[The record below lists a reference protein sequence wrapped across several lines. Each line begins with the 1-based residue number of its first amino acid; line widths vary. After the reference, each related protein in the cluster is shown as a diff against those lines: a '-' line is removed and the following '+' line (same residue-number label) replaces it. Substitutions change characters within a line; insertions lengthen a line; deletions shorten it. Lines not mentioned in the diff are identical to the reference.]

1 MPMPGER
8 FLPSLNPFSRGS
20 SSSNN
25 NNNNGQPSQTPH
37 HNGLQ
42 QPSESLQSSQHP
54 PAQSSAF
61 LGGALSPNQ
70 LLIGPSDPHKALSDL
85 LQQSHLARGGKFSN
99 TVKATLVRA
108 LYQTIWQ
115 RPEWQAL
122 FIASSG
128 MGDIPSALNLN
139 DWIVTEEN
147 ESSKIWSCHAAQKAI
162 EEKRAERGEEP
173 LARRRQ
179 GRICGKVLQ
188 RFERTF
194 TCKTCAITPS
204 VVMCADCFRASDHE
218 GHEVLFGQSYSFSA
232 SCDCGDPTAWRDGAH
247 LGCSYHPPLPVGE
260 SAKPL
265 PTKYELPDAL
275 LIAIHRT
282 IVICLEFIIQVLQ
295 HSSLPSEYGRLPK
308 TEEEMLANE
317 TITGEPKEK
326 RSKGPWGVVMWQD
339 EKHVLRE
346 MTRQVRDALGVKW
359 EVAEQWVREV
369 DEVGRKVVFVS
380 HGHIQA
386 FHAANMIQQIDAPV
400 SLRLAADIY
409 REELVGVLISWL
421 CDLSQCTVGGD
432 DTVFR
437 RMLAKAMYEPRSR
450 GAGIGHGTP
459 LISDLKELEWGKIMG
474 GHDVRRLDWLLQLDS
489 RLWKKP
495 KWEMRQIYCS
505 VLFFDIEVRK
515 DLASRFALNYPRL
528 IEHYLF
534 QDRELDTNIIYSSA
548 YLIFTNGQ
556 VCAATTSKGHLFTN
570 VVHVAHAWYTGQVV
584 KNEGNDRLVIPPNQF
599 DPNDTSAKGRLD
611 LDLPAFR
618 GKKGL
623 AILGHLRYILRH
635 KEIRKIIVRQP
646 QLFNRAVAFI
656 NMFVGVQPQR
666 REQGEHVEYE
676 VDWLRSFVVL
686 GDLSK
691 MCREF
696 GESFTLATPDQ
707 LLSSMAVVINRI
719 LCDMM
724 LMSNTL
730 DKERYSR
737 PIEHDVDNVLVPGS
751 SFTLIKQ
758 SVSRIEAFSF
768 HHYMNLLLAE
778 LLKAARV
785 VMPFENGL
793 LKGLNFTEVIE
804 KFALRSQNSGD
815 GERMKLM
822 ILEYPMQKH
831 VVLSQI
837 RADMWKKNGTAMR
850 MQYHHYREM
859 GVREATLDQEFFL
872 LQFGLCA
879 MDPFKFVVALIDRYG
894 LAPWFR
900 GNVNDP
906 ALWISSGTDP
916 KQRINLFEDFLLLM
930 IHLVS
935 YPAIINGWSR
945 EKITRKHII
954 HQLAVQP
961 MTYSEVYKKLPER
974 SQETSVSP
982 ILKEVAN
989 FREPTETVSGQ
1000 YSLKDE
1006 YYDEIDPYWHYYSR
1020 NDQRGAMD
1028 KLLARA
1034 KKLNPSVEDPI
1045 ILPRPLELPPP
1056 GQPYSGVGDFLR
1068 THVVSDLVYWAIA
1081 HSMHIAN
1088 PDQWAVT
1095 VLSTTQLP
1103 EGSKDVPHV
1112 PTWDFVLDYAL
1123 HLAMIA
1129 LQVAPTEF
1137 AEATVNLKDQEG
1149 SHSIFQNLW
1158 LMQTNA
1164 AFKPFKARVDHILNV
1179 VVKHLPTDYTT
1190 DYRAHLEAES
1200 LLSLSSPAKPDPK
1213 AAAKERQKNIM
1224 AAFAKQQQ
1232 DFAALMDEDDEDV
1245 DADGDDTMDED
1256 QQADTNKTYGQCIVC
1271 QEDVTAKAPGG
1282 MLALLQP
1289 SRLIRDSVYERDWL
1303 EEHLLTPTSLDR
1315 ATRYHRFSLDP
1326 NDPEPMSTAGY
1337 PGANLKFGV
1346 YMSACS
1352 HHMHDTCMANYFEAT
1367 KTRHTQQVQR
1377 HHPEN
1382 AVRLEYMCPLCKS
1395 LGNVLIPVES
1405 STTAHKPPIAIRK
1418 DGEKMPGLSLTIRKV
1433 SSEGLLRVA
1442 DSQRIWDHHFET
1454 GEVIPWFSDCV
1465 FSVHSLDHT
1474 HRRAQMRSISRM
1486 ADRMRGIIRPLS
1498 EQSQRVRG
1506 KKTHMYL
1513 PDDMV
1518 GYTVSM
1524 AEVAHRGL
1532 APSASGSKD
1541 GVMSVAEQV
1550 NEMSMKLIKKLIG
1563 LLQLELDL
1571 YFGPAFDR
1579 TALRVGIFAR
1589 FLPDWYRS
1597 STLPSPLL
1605 LRRPLGMVIEAAAI
1619 APDLLQS
1626 VIVMAYYAEL
1636 TRVMLGLSLFV
1647 KKCLSPKTPAS
1658 TRSTPPADPT
1668 LADGLTLFTGFKP
1681 IMLSIL
1687 RNAGPYTDSDGVLSL
1702 LTDEMLAKLLY
1713 SHTLPFL
1720 RRAAIIYYAVSG
1732 TYPNTSPSALGT
1744 LTPTTSEYS
1753 RLLTILGIPKPKETL
1768 RDPSATETPIVARW
1782 LTQWAMQGRVIPT
1795 LEYPGTYELLR
1806 LPRKWEDIVLLY
1818 ANQKCARCG
1827 TKPMYPAI
1835 CMFCGTMVCLAGDCC
1850 SEGEQGE
1857 CNIHM
1862 RECGAVVG
1870 MFVDIRRWVIL
1881 YLYAGSGSFGHMPY
1895 LDEHGELDISMRRAH
1910 RQYIHV
1916 GRMDELRR
1924 ATWLMHT
1931 IPHIT
1936 ARKLE
1941 LTTDGGGWG
1950 CL

>member
-1 MPMPGER
+1 MPLPGER
-8 FLPSLNPFSRGS
+8 FLPSLNPFSRNT
-20 SSSNN
+20 NN
-25 NNNNGQPSQTPH
+25 TQSPQH
-37 HNGLQ
+37 DQHLRYD
-42 QPSESLQSSQHP
+42 QSSQ
-54 PAQSSAF
+54 QSRPGSHHLPHSPSQPGQSAF
-61 LGGALSPNQ
+61 GNAVNPTQ
-70 LLIGPSDPHKALSDL
+70 FPIGPSDPHKALSEL
-85 LQQSHLARGGKFSN
+85 LQQSHLQRGGRFSN
-99 TVKATLVRA
+99 TVKAAVVRA

-115 RPEWQAL
+115 RGDWQAL
-122 FIASSG
+122 FIPSREKRH
-128 MGDIPSALNLN
+128 IPSVQSLD
-139 DWIVTEEN
+139 DWVIHGDN
-147 ESSKIWSCHAAQKAI
+147 ETSKIWSCRAAQKQV
-162 EEKRAERGEEP
+162 EKRRKESGEEP
-173 LARRRQ
+173 LARIREGQ
-179 GRICGKVLQ
+179 ICGKVLQ

-204 VVMCADCFRASDHE
+204 VVLCADCFKASDHE

-232 SCDCGDPTAWRDGAH
+232 SCDCGDPTAWRTDSH
-247 LGCSYHPPLPVGE
+247 LGCSHHPPLPLGE
-260 SAKPL
+260 SPKPL

-295 HSSLPSEYGRLPK
+295 HSSLPSEYGHLPK
-308 TEEEMLANE
+308 TEEEMLTSE
-317 TITGEPKEK
+317 TITGEPKD
-326 RSKGPWGVVMWQD
+326 RRGKGPWGVVMWQD

-359 EVAEQWVREV
+359 EVSEQWVREV
-369 DEVGRKVVFVS
+369 DEVGRKVIFVS
-380 HGHIQA
+380 SNHVQA

-400 SLRLAADIY
+400 SLRLAADVF

-437 RMLAKAMYEPRSR
+437 RMLAKAMYESRSR
-450 GAGIGHGTP
+450 GAGIGAGTP
-459 LISDLKELEWGKIMG
+459 LIPDLKELEWGKIMG

-505 VLFFDIEVRK
+505 VLYFDMEVRK
-515 DLASRFALNYPRL
+515 DLASRFAINYPRL

-584 KNEGNDRLVIPPNQF
+584 KNEGSDRLLIPPNQF
-599 DPNDTSAKGRLD
+599 DPNDTSSKGRLD

-618 GKKGL
+618 AKKGL
-623 AILGHLRYILRH
+623 AILGHLRSIFRH
-635 KEIRKIIVRQP
+635 TEMRKIIVRQP

-686 GDLSK
+686 GDLAK

-696 GESFTLATPDQ
+696 GEAFTLATPDQ

-730 DKERYSR
+730 DKERYIR
-737 PIEHDVDNVLVPGS
+737 PIEHDVENVLVPGS
-751 SFTLIKQ
+751 SFTLVKQ

-778 LLKAARV
+778 MLKAARV
-785 VMPFENGL
+785 IMPFENGL
-793 LKGLNFTEVIE
+793 LKGLNFREVIE

-837 RADMWKKNGTAMR
+837 RADMWKKNGQAMR

-900 GNVNDP
+900 GNVNEP
-906 ALWISSGTDP
+906 ALWLSSATEP

-935 YPAIINGWSR
+935 YPAIIDGWSR
-945 EKITRKHII
+945 QKITRKHII

-961 MTYSEVYKKLPER
+961 MSYSEVYKKLPER
-974 SQETSVSP
+974 SQEISVGP
-982 ILKEVAN
+982 LLKELAD
-989 FREPTETVSGQ
+989 FREPTETASGQ
-1000 YSLKDE
+1000 YSLKE
-1006 YYDEIDPYWHYYSR
+1006 EFYDEVDPYWHYYSR
-1020 NDQRGAMD
+1020 NDQRAAMD
-1028 KLLARA
+1028 RLLARA
-1034 KKLNPSVEDPI
+1034 KKLTPAVEDPI

-1056 GQPYSGVGDFLR
+1056 GTPYSGVGDFLH

-1081 HSMHIAN
+1081 HCMHIAN
-1088 PDQWAVT
+1088 PDQWATTVISVT
-1095 VLSTTQLP
+1095 HLP
-1103 EGSKDVPHV
+1103 EGSKDVPQI

-1129 LQVAPTEF
+1129 LQVAPNEF
-1137 AEATVNLKDQEG
+1137 AEATVNLKDEEG

-1158 LMQTNA
+1158 LMQTSS
-1164 AFKPFKARVDHILNV
+1164 AFKPWKARVDHILDV
-1179 VVKHLPTDYTT
+1179 VVKHLPSHYTT

-1200 LLSLSSPAKPDPK
+1200 LLSLSSPTKPDPK
-1213 AAAKERQKNIM
+1213 AAAKERQRNIM

-1232 DFAALMDEDDEDV
+1232 DFAALMGEDDDDED
-1245 DADGDDTMDED
+1245 GDESMNEDEP
-1256 QQADTNKTYGQCIVC
+1256 AESETHGQCIVC

-1289 SRLIRDSVYERDWL
+1289 SRLLRESVYERDWL
-1303 EEHLLTPTSLDR
+1303 EEHLLIPTSLDR

-1326 NDPEPMSTAGY
+1326 NDPEPSTTEGY

-1352 HHMHDTCMANYFEAT
+1352 HFMHDVCMGNYFEAT

-1382 AVRLEYMCPLCKS
+1382 AVRLEFMCPLCKS

-1405 STTAHKPPIAIRK
+1405 STTSRKPPVAIKK
-1418 DGEKMPGLSLTIRKV
+1418 DGEKIPTLSLTIRKV

-1486 ADRMRGIIRPLS
+1486 ADRMRGLIRPLS
-1498 EQSQRVRG
+1498 EQSQRIRG

-1532 APSASGSKD
+1532 GTAASGSKE

-1571 YFGPAFDR
+1571 YFGPSFDR

-1647 KKCLSPKTPAS
+1647 KKCLTPRTPAS
-1658 TRSTPPADPT
+1658 RRSTPPADST
-1668 LADGLTLFTGFKP
+1668 LADGLTIFTGFKP

-1687 RNAGPYTDSDGVLSL
+1687 RNAGPYTDSDGILSL

-1720 RRAAIIYYAVSG
+1720 RRAAIVYYAVSG
-1732 TYPNTSPSALGT
+1732 TYPNTSPAALAAI
-1744 LTPTTSEYS
+1744 TPATSEYS
-1753 RLLTILGIPKPKETL
+1753 RLLTLMGIPRPKETL

-1782 LTQWAMQGRVIPT
+1782 LTQWAMQGRVIPS
-1795 LEYPGTYELLR
+1795 LEFPGTYELLR
-1806 LPRKWEDIVLLY
+1806 LPRRWEDIVLVH
-1818 ANQKCARCG
+1818 ANRKCGKCG
-1827 TKPMYPAI
+1827 TKPTYPAV
-1835 CMFCGTMVCLAGDCC
+1835 CMFCGTMVCLGGDCC

-1870 MFVDIRRWVIL
+1870 MFIDIRRWVIL

-1895 LDEHGELDISMRRAH
+1895 LDEHGELDISMRRGH